1 MPAYITL
8 ATCSLN
14 QWALDFS
21 GNYTR
26 IQESIDQAKAAG
38 ACYRLGPELEIPGYG
53 CNDHFLE
60 ADTHQHS
67 WEVLAKLLENPQ
79 NVGITCDVG
88 MPVMQRGI
96 LYNCRVIFRDHT
108 IVMIRPKM
116 FMANDGNYREIRWF
130 TPWSEY
136 KKLDQLCLPKIISK
150 LNGQTSAPFGD
161 GVVAFSDAVIGTEI
175 CEELFTP
182 HSPHVQMSLDG
193 VEIFTNGS
201 ASHHEFCKLEQRVQ
215 LIKSATEKCGGIYL
229 YSNQKGCDGER
240 VYYDGCPL
248 IVLNGDVVAQ
258 GAQFS
263 LAEVEVITATVDLDD
278 VRAYRSGLVS
288 RSLQAA
294 SIKEHFPVVHLD
306 VCLTSESIF
315 NGKSLAQPCS
325 VKYHSPSEEIRLGP
339 ACWLWDY
346 LRRTQSGGYFLPL
359 SGGIDSCSSAL
370 IVFSMCELVHARLD
384 CSDKKVIQDLEAIVG
399 ASIDTSSMSPSKIC
413 GLLLHTCYMGTINS
427 SNATRDRAA
436 ILAKRIGSWHLSIN
450 IDAGV
455 DAIMGIFQLAT
466 GTSPKFHVHGGS
478 VRENIALQN
487 IQARLRMVIAYLF
500 AQLLPW
506 TRDRRS
512 SLLVL
517 GSANV
522 DEMLR
527 GYLTKYDCSSAD
539 LNPLGGISKVDLV
552 EFVKH
557 MAESVPELDIL
568 SEFVSAPPTA
578 ELEPITLQHVQTDED
593 DMGMSYKDLSVFGT
607 LRKISKMG
615 PVSMFQRLLHD
626 WGSMFSPTEIAAK
639 VKRMFF
645 FYSINRHKATIMP
658 PAYHM
663 SSYSADDNRFD
674 MRPFLYNASWKW
686 QFEKIDDKAK
696 YAQE

>member
-116 FMANDGNYREIRWF
+116 FMADDGDYREIR
-130 TPWSEY
+130 
-136 KKLDQLCLPKIISK
+136 C
-150 LNGQTSAPFGD
+150 
-161 GVVAFSDAVIGTEI
+161 AVIGTEI

-306 VCLTSESIF
+306 
-315 NGKSLAQPCS
+315 SLAQPCS

-436 ILAKRIGSWHLSIN
+436 ILAK
-450 IDAGV
+450 
-455 DAIMGIFQLAT
+455 Q
-466 GTSPKFHVHGGS
+466 
-478 VRENIALQN
+478 NIALQN